1 MVDRAFGCPLDAEE
15 RASGP
20 LAGGIVRNGYQCGMV
35 WGATL
40 AAGAEIHRRLGGG
53 PRAEAL
59 AVGAA
64 QRIVAAFR
72 AQNGAVDCYDLTD
85 TDFDSAA
92 QRWKYLLTGEAVG
105 CFRMAARFAPVA
117 KAEIDAALAAEVPD
131 VAEVPDAKAAPVS
144 CAAVLAR
151 RMGASEAHQVMAAGF
166 AGGVGLCGGGCG
178 ALGAAVWLRSLRGS
192 GGYPAL
198 EKAAAGTIDRFRA
211 AARGQFECAAIAGRT
226 FESVR
231 DHGVYLGEGGCG
243 AILDALAAG

>member
-117 KAEIDAALAAEVPD
+117 KAEIDAALAAEIP
-131 VAEVPDAKAAPVS
+131 ALPNGPGAPVS
-144 CAAVLAR
+144 CAALLAR
-151 RMGASEAHQVMAAGF
+151 RMGASDAHQVMAAGF

-178 ALGAAVWLRSLRGS
+178 ALGAAVWLRSLRDT
-192 GGYPAL
+192 GGYSAL
-198 EKAAAGTIDRFRA
+198 EKAAGGTIDRFRA
-211 AARGQFECAAIAGRT
+211 AARGRFECAELAGRT

-231 DHGVYLGEGGCG
+231 DHAAYLGEGGC
-243 AILDALAAG
+243 AAVLDALAAG